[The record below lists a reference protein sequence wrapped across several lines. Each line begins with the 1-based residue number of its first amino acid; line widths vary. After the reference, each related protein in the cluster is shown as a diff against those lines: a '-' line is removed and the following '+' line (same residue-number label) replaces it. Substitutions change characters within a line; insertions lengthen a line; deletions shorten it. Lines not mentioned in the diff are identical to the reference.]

1 MTGEITL
8 RGRVLPIGGLK
19 EKLLAA
25 LRSGITKV
33 IIPKEN
39 ERDLEDIPSNVK
51 KALKIVPA
59 ENIMEVLKEALTKKI
74 SPIDWKEEDIV
85 AKSPVKT
92 NDENL
97 ITH

>member
-33 IIPKEN
+33 IIPKDN
-39 ERDLEDIPSNVK
+39 EKDLEDIPNNVK
-51 KALKIVPA
+51 ESLKIIPA
-59 ENIMEVLKEALTKKI
+59 ENIMEVLKESLTKKI

-85 AKSPVKT
+85 TKSSVKT